1 MVDNSGFSPRSC
13 PTVSHS
19 GPHPLGSPTQALFGL
34 VDEPLECGDLQEA
47 GPLCDGVK
55 QQEAVRPADGGLQG
69 SGGAVLEEWRG
80 QKRRI
85 TQ

>member
-1 MVDNSGFSPRSC
+1 M
-13 PTVSHS
+13 
-19 GPHPLGSPTQALFGL
+19 GSPTQTLFGL

-69 SGGAVLEEWRG
+69 SGGAVLEGSKETDHS
-80 QKRRI
+80 I
-85 TQ
+85 TVAKVLIVENQWYTVEL